1 MESQIRYVIKNR
13 PNIIEMKSHNT
24 PMIKKGKIHFI
35 LKRIVDIIGSSIGL
49 VSLTPIFLM
58 IGILI
63 KLFSKGPMFYKQTRL
78 GKGGQLFGAWKFRS
92 MVDNADVLL
101 EKYLV
106 EHPEY
111 CAEWEKNHK
120 LKNDPR
126 VNFFGKILR
135 KSSLDELP
143 QLWNILI
150 GEMSLVGPR
159 PIVEKEIVKYRDAY
173 KAYTLVKPGLTG
185 LWQISGR
192 SNLSYD
198 ERVRLDMEYI
208 ETQSIILDL
217 IIIIKTIPA
226 IFRTDEVH

>member
-1 MESQIRYVIKNR
+1 MESQIHYVIKNK
-13 PNIIEMKSHNT
+13 PNIIEMKSSNT
-24 PMIKKGKIHFI
+24 PMIKKRKIHFL

-49 VSLTPIFLM
+49 VSLAPIFLM

-63 KLFSKGPMFYKQTRL
+63 KLFSKGPIFYKQTRL

-106 EHPEY
+106 KHPEY
-111 CAEWEKNHK
+111 RTEWEKNHK

-159 PIVEKEIVKYRDAY
+159 PIVEKEIVKYGDAY
-173 KAYTLVKPGLTG
+173 KAYKLVKPGLTG

-198 ERVRLDMEYI
+198 ERVKLDMEYI

-217 IIIIKTIPA
+217 KIIIKTIPA